1 MLITQPMKRSR
12 TAVTLQKKGKINVK
26 SIIKIIANYVYWT
39 LAVAC
44 LVITGQALAQGA
56 SFPTRSLK
64 IIVPTSPGSGS
75 DTTARYV
82 AEQLTTA
89 LGQPVIIDNKPG
101 ANGTIAAMAVKQAPA
116 DGYTI
121 FLASNTHM
129 AVNPIFVKDLP
140 YDAIKDFK
148 PITGIARG
156 MMIFIASPNS
166 KIGNVTDLVGAAKAT
181 KQPLTV
187 GTYTAGFH
195 LSAEWFA
202 SATGTKYVNVPYKGA
217 PEVFI
222 GLMGDQLD
230 WGVSDLIAAMPQVKA
245 GKLKALA
252 VSGEKRHPDYPDIP
266 TIKESGYPEY
276 VNYTWTSL
284 YMRAETPDAVA
295 AKLVDA
301 MQKILATPSAREFVA
316 KIGSDP
322 MAFPPAEM
330 RKFQISET
338 ERFRRIADGAGIK
351 PQ

>member
-1 MLITQPMKRSR
+1 MRFATVLKALVIG
-12 TAVTLQKKGKINVK
+12 LG
-26 SIIKIIANYVYWT
+26 
-39 LAVAC
+39 LAVS
-44 LVITGQALAQGA
+44 LAQA
-56 SFPTRSLK
+56 QPANFPTRSLK
-64 IIVPTSPGSGS
+64 IVVPTSPGSGS
-75 DTTARYV
+75 DTTARFV
-82 AEQLTTA
+82 AEQLATA
-89 LGQPVIIDNKPG
+89 LGQPVVIDNKPG
-101 ANGTIAAMAVKQAPA
+101 GNGVIAAMAVKQAPA

-140 YDAIKDFK
+140 YDPIKDFK
-148 PITGIARG
+148 PVTGIARG
-156 MMIFIASPNS
+156 MMIFVASPNS
-166 KIGNVTDLVGAAKAT
+166 KFNNVADLVSAAKAT

-202 SATGTKYVNVPYKGA
+202 STSGTKYVNVPYKGA

-230 WGVSDLIAAMPQVKA
+230 WGVSDLISAMPQVKA

-266 TIKESGYPEY
+266 TVRESGYPDY

-284 YMRAETPDAVA
+284 YVRAETPDAVTGRLA
-295 AKLVDA
+295 DA
-301 MQKILATPSAREFVA
+301 MQKILATPAGREFIA

-322 MAFPPAEM
+322 MVFAPTEM

-338 ERFRRIADGAGIK
+338 NRFRRIADGAGIK

>member
-1 MLITQPMKRSR
+1 MLATGIS
-12 TAVTLQKKGKINVK
+12 
-26 SIIKIIANYVYWT
+26 
-39 LAVAC
+39 LA
-44 LVITGQALAQGA
+44 IGQSTGQGA
-56 SFPTRSLK
+56 NFPARPLK
-64 IIVPTSPGSGS
+64 IVVPTSPGSGS
-75 DTTARYV
+75 DTTARYF

-89 LGQPVIIDNKPG
+89 LGQPVVIDNKPG
-101 ANGTIAAMAVKQAPA
+101 ANGVIAAMTVKQAPA

-140 YDAIKDFK
+140 YDPVKDFK
-148 PITGIARG
+148 PVTGIARG
-156 MMIFIASPNS
+156 MMIFVASPNA
-166 KIGNVTDLVGAAKAT
+166 KMNNIADLVSAAKAT
-181 KQPLTV
+181 KQQLSV

-202 SATGTKYVNVPYKGA
+202 SITGTKYVNVPYKGA

-284 YMRAETPDAVA
+284 YVRAETPDAVI

-301 MQKILATPSAREFVA
+301 MQKILATRGGREFIA

-322 MAFPPAEM
+322 MAFPPLEM

>member
-1 MLITQPMKRSR
+1 MRFAR
-12 TAVTLQKKGKINVK
+12 TLKALVIGLG
-26 SIIKIIANYVYWT
+26 
-39 LAVAC
+39 LAVS
-44 LVITGQALAQGA
+44 LAQA
-56 SFPTRSLK
+56 QLANFPTRPLK
-64 IIVPTSPGSGS
+64 IVVPTSPGSGS

-82 AEQLTTA
+82 AEQLAAA

-101 ANGTIAAMAVKQAPA
+101 GNGVIAAMTVKQAPA

-140 YDAIKDFK
+140 YDPIKDFK
-148 PITGIARG
+148 PVTGIARG
-156 MMIFIASPNS
+156 MMIFVASPNS
-166 KIGNVTDLVGAAKAT
+166 KIGNIANLVNAAKAT

-202 SATGTKYVNVPYKGA
+202 STTGTKYVNVPYKGA
-217 PEVFI
+217 PEVFV

-230 WGVSDLIAAMPQVKA
+230 WGVSDLISAMPQVKA

-266 TIKESGYPEY
+266 TVRESGYPDY

-284 YMRAETPDAVA
+284 YVRAETPDAVTA
-295 AKLVDA
+295 RLADA
-301 MQKILATPSAREFVA
+301 MQKILTTPGGREFIA

-322 MAFPPAEM
+322 MAFAPAEM
-330 RKFQISET
+330 LKFQISEMA
-338 ERFRRIADGAGIK
+338 RFRRIAEGAGIK